1 MSVNPPNGL
10 ELSNL
15 AYKAT
20 VEVLRE
26 QIFPMWPAGARQELY
41 GHDWRVR
48 FTGSPWDSKGHE
60 AIMYVSSYS
69 PFARVF
75 IDLTSRI
82 GHSEYYVESSG
93 YLPVRY
99 GAHHDKINSPLQ
111 LSTAFAI

>member
-1 MSVNPPNGL
+1 MCFYQDHVFMSVNPPNGL

-48 FTGSPWDSKGHE
+48 FTGSPWDSKGPE
-60 AIMYVSSYS
+60 SIMYVPSYT
-69 PFARVF
+69 PFARL
-75 IDLTSRI
+75 D
-82 GHSEYYVESSG
+82 
-93 YLPVRY
+93 
-99 GAHHDKINSPLQ
+99 
-111 LSTAFAI
+111 